1 MRETSIHAKQ
11 TIERVIGMEAEP
23 GVTYT
28 EAPSVID
35 AALVRMGLHSGP
47 AKNAVVHDD
56 TQP

>member
-1 MRETSIHAKQ
+1 MHAKQ

-47 AKNAVVHDD
+47 SKNAVVHDD